1 MILRSISSFSRF
13 ASARFV
19 LTVAFES
26 VSPSF
31 LVGHVTTSLL
41 LILGAKWGERKCAPH
56 LHAGRA
62 LFYKITSAPDSQTT
76 QCRFNSCCRTL
87 SRHLSELLTRLQR
100 LISFRHNSSLN
111 LPHHTSMFFNRLS
124 ILALAATSI
133 AGGVSAQIQCQQ
145 DVLTCPDGTKYNRDP
160 MNGVSV
166 KSWDNVL
173 LLAACVVFA

>member
-19 LTVAFES
+19 LTVASRAVVVFGG
-26 VSPSF
+26 PCD
-31 LVGHVTTSLL
+31 HVTPFDSWRKMGRKKMCAALARGPSSVLQNYISPRQPDNSMPLQLL
-41 LILGAKWGERKCAPH
+41 LCP
-56 LHAGRA
+56 
-62 LFYKITSAPDSQTT
+62 
-76 QCRFNSCCRTL
+76 TL

-100 LISFRHNSSLN
+100 LISFRHNSSLI

-133 AGGVSAQIQCQQ
+133 AGTSAQIQCQQ

-160 MNGVSV
+160 MNGVSE
-166 KSWDNVL
+166 KSWDNVV

>member
-56 LHAGRA
+56 LYAGRA

-76 QCRFNSCCRTL
+76 QCRFNSCCPTL

-100 LISFRHNSSLN
+100 LISFRHIIAPLISLII
-111 LPHHTSMFFNRLS
+111 PACS
-124 ILALAATSI
+124 SI
-133 AGGVSAQIQCQQ
+133 AFPS
-145 DVLTCPDGTKYNRDP
+145 
-160 MNGVSV
+160 
-166 KSWDNVL
+166 L
-173 LLAACVVFA
+173 LLPLPPSLGGSRPRSNVSRTCSHAQMAQSTTVIQ